1 MTSSQQSSQQPVQ
14 HKQTTSLRFLG
25 AAGTVTGSRYL
36 LEDGEHRV
44 LVDCGL
50 FQGYK
55 YLREKNRET
64 FPVDPASIDGI
75 FLTHAHLDHSGY
87 IPALVA
93 NGFNGPVYCTEATFD
108 LCKVLLLDS
117 AHIQEEEA
125 NYRNRHHHSKHKPAV
140 PLYTVKQAETALSYF
155 QPITPTKNGKL
166 SANIGNIT
174 ADFYSNG
181 HILGSTYLDIT
192 INNKHIL
199 FSGDLGRPHDLIMRS
214 PTPPC
219 YCDYLVIES
228 TYGDRLHDQRDLDS
242 VVSDIARETIKHG
255 GSLLIPAFAVGRA
268 QSMIY
273 LLQKLRQ
280 NGQIPYVP
288 IYLDS
293 PMAIN
298 ATEIMLRYHQ
308 EHRLNKQQCQALEKD
323 INFLRTVE
331 QSMGLNSLNVPAI
344 IISASGMATG
354 GRVLH
359 HLRRMLGDY
368 RNTIMFAGY
377 QAGGTRGDR
386 LTRGE
391 TQIKIFGQYQN
402 VKARIEHLDFLSAHA
417 DSDELLQWLRKIPA
431 APKECFVT
439 HGEAASAD
447 QFRQTLQD
455 ELGWKASTPDLNKQ
469 VFL

>member
-1 MTSSQQSSQQPVQ
+1 MT
-14 HKQTTSLRFLG
+14 L
-25 AAGTVTGSRYL
+25 GTVGTVVPSDYQFP
-36 LEDGEHRV
+36 
-44 LVDCGL
+44 LV
-50 FQGYK
+50 
-55 YLREKNRET
+55 
-64 FPVDPASIDGI
+64 
-75 FLTHAHLDHSGY
+75 FL
-87 IPALVA
+87 
-93 NGFNGPVYCTEATFD
+93 
-108 LCKVLLLDS
+108 
-117 AHIQEEEA
+117 
-125 NYRNRHHHSKHKPAV
+125 
-140 PLYTVKQAETALSYF
+140 ALSF
-155 QPITPTKNGKL
+155 DHC
-166 SANIGNIT
+166 A
-174 ADFYSNG
+174 
-181 HILGSTYLDIT
+181 
-192 INNKHIL
+192 
-199 FSGDLGRPHDLIMRS
+199 
-214 PTPPC
+214 
-219 YCDYLVIES
+219 V
-228 TYGDRLHDQRDLDS
+228 
-242 VVSDIARETIKHG
+242 
-255 GSLLIPAFAVGRA
+255 PAFAVGRA
-268 QSMIY
+268 QSMVY

-280 NGQIPYVP
+280 SGQIPYVP

-308 EHRLNKQQCQALEKD
+308 EHRLNKQQCQSLEKD

-417 DSDELLQWLRKIPA
+417 DSNELLQWLRKIPA